1 MANLLPNF
9 CALLVKLLRSNFDLI
24 MLYLPT
30 PAVLVLPE
38 LIKLF
43 VFVRLA

>member
-1 MANLLPNF
+1 MANLLPIF
-9 CALLVKLLRSNFDLI
+9 CALLVKLLRSNFDLL
-24 MLYLPT
+24 MLYFPT